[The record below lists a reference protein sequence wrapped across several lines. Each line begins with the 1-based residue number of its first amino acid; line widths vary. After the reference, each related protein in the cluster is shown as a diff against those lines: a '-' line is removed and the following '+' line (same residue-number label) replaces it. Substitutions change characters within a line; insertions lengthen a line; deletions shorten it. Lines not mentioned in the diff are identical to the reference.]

1 MNESIRF
8 SLSSNLANLSK
19 RIDAIDETILRL
31 VAERAELVKDV
42 QILKR
47 ANGLPVRNYEREEEI
62 FERVRRI
69 AFRRGL
75 AGDNAVAIIR
85 QCIASC
91 LSSAGVDEEIDNL
104 NAG

>member
-8 SLSSNLANLSK
+8 SLSAKLVELRK
-19 RIDAIDETILRL
+19 RIDAVDETILKL

-42 QILKR
+42 QILKKT
-47 ANGLPVRNYEREEEI
+47 NGLPVRNYEREEEI

-69 AFRRGL
+69 AFRHGL
-75 AGDNAVAIIR
+75 AGDDAVTIIR

-91 LSSAGVDEEIDNL
+91 LNSAGVDEAIDTL
-104 NAG
+104 NTG

>member
-1 MNESIRF
+1 MHESTRF
-8 SLSSNLANLSK
+8 SLSAKLADLRT
-19 RIDAIDETILRL
+19 RIDAVDETILRL
-31 VAERAELVKDV
+31 VAERADLVKDV

-47 ANGLPVRNYEREEEI
+47 ENGLPVRNRKREEEI

-69 AFRRGL
+69 AFRQGL
-75 AGDNAVAIIR
+75 AGDYAVAIIR

-91 LSSAGVDEEIDNL
+91 LGSAGLDQEIDNL

>member
-8 SLSSNLANLSK
+8 SLSAKLAELRK
-19 RIDAIDETILRL
+19 RIDAVDESILGL

-42 QILKR
+42 QALKR
-47 ANGLPVRNYEREEEI
+47 INGLPVRNYEREEEI

-69 AFRRGL
+69 AFRHGL

-85 QCIASC
+85 HCIASC

>member
-1 MNESIRF
+1 MNKSIRF
-8 SLSSNLANLSK
+8 SPSARLAELRK
-19 RIDAIDETILRL
+19 RIDAVDETILRL

-47 ANGLPVRNYEREEEI
+47 ANGLPVRNYGREEEI

-69 AFRRGL
+69 AFQRGL

-91 LSSAGVDEEIDNL
+91 LNSAGVDEEIDNL
-104 NAG
+104 NTG